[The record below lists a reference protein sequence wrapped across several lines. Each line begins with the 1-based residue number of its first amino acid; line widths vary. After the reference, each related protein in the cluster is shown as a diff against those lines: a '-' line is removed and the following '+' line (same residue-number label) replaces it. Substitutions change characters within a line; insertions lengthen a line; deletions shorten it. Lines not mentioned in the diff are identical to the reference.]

1 MHQPYFVQ
9 TQKWADF
16 WQLANPVNHSYFQIE
31 VQKDNFSLQFLVY
44 CYPWHFGQKFWYISK
59 GGVLTNLENNKIND
73 WDSVSTPLLQNLYLE
88 LITNVNTQ
96 AKESKITYV
105 KYDFEEEL
113 IAKLELNNN
122 NELLSLLKK
131 EVNPKTNLSNKIIQF
146 LATMTL
152 DLGTIKDLK
161 PIEIYDNQGL
171 LDLWNSTQDFWKTTN
186 SNVKRY
192 TKKSIDQGWYISTEK
207 SAANF
212 EKFYQIYN
220 HTKDT
225 RGFAIQSKDYLEKLY
240 SQDFSKIIIL
250 RDSVG
255 EPHCVWFGI
264 QIGNTQ
270 TYLYG
275 GNTQKSFEEYGQY
288 LVHLIALNEA
298 LKNHSEYYD
307 LGGYDSNT
315 GYGKFKDNYK
325 GVIRVFPGAFDIP
338 TNYMKFSCTNI
349 LINSIKKFKK
359 LVGK

>member
-16 WQLANPVNHSYFQIE
+16 WQLANPINHSYFWVE

-59 GGVLTNLENNKIND
+59 GGTLTNLENNKIND
-73 WDSVSTPLLQNLYLE
+73 WDSVSTSLLKNLYLE
-88 LITNVNTQ
+88 LINKVNAQ
-96 AKESKITYV
+96 AKEQKITYV

-113 IAKLELNNN
+113 IAKLEFKDNNQ
-122 NELLSLLKK
+122 LLSLLKK
-131 EVNPKTNLSNKIIQF
+131 EVTTKTNLSNKIIQF
-146 LATMTL
+146 LSTMTL
-152 DLGTIKDLK
+152 DLNIVKDIT
-161 PIEIYDNQGL
+161 PIEIYDKENL
-171 LDLWNSTQDFWKTTN
+171 TDLWNKTQDFWKTTN

-192 TKKSIDQGWYISTEK
+192 TKKSLDKDWIISTEK
-207 SAANF
+207 SIVNF
-212 EKFYQIYN
+212 EKFYNIYN
-220 HTKDT
+220 YTKDT
-225 RGFAIQSKDYLEKLY
+225 RGFAIQSRDYLQKLY
-240 SQDFSKIIIL
+240 SQDFSKVIIL
-250 RDSVG
+250 SDING

-275 GNTQKSFEEYGQY
+275 GNTQKSFDDYGQY
-288 LVHLIALNEA
+288 LVHLVALNLA
-298 LKNHSEYYD
+298 LKYNSEFYD

-325 GVIRVFPGAFDIP
+325 GVIRIFPGVFDMPI
-338 TNYMKFSCTNI
+338 NYTKFNCTNI

-359 LVGK
+359 IVGK